1 MEHYDDQ
8 DRLHCYK
15 ENSQGPCED
24 GEKFIQLDE
33 EDENGAQSIPV
44 CSTESLNFEIKVGLI
59 SFEKTCSNGK
69 FYDIITRR
77 CLKTHQHKKKP
88 KCSQYKTVLDCVR
101 AVNRWKKNQ
110 RRNG

>member
-1 MEHYDDQ
+1 MEDYDDQ

-33 EDENGAQSIPV
+33 EDENGAQSSPI
-44 CSTESLNFEIKVGLI
+44 CSTESPNFEIKTQILRFG
-59 SFEKTCSNGK
+59 KKCSNGK